1 MTATDYAAH
10 GYGVFAVVR
19 GGKAP
24 ATKNGL
30 KDATTDP
37 EIISRWCER
46 YNVGLLPPARALVLD
61 ADSPEEA
68 ERLEHDHPELLD
80 SPRCD
85 TPSGGA
91 HFYTRLPDGAAPPKT
106 TVKVQ
111 GRSLDVR
118 GLGKA
123 YLVAPPSSVP
133 TGVYTWARPLVSPDD
148 LPETP
153 PALLAL
159 LTPKPTAPPKPLTGA
174 PPNLTA
180 PGSRYAHAALQAEHD
195 RVATAV
201 DGTRNDALN
210 RAAFSLGQLVGSG
223 ALDRAEVEDA
233 LRGASGACGLDARE
247 TETTL
252 KSGLEAGIAAP
263 RALPASLQS
272 AQSFDA
278 VKSFSASNTASKGLR
293 LGGHKPYLMFS
304 CSRFSSRPKL
314 GGKPCL

>member
-30 KDATTDP
+30 KDATTEP

-46 YNVGLLPPARALVLD
+46 YNVGLLPPARVLVLD
-61 ADSPEEA
+61 ADSPEVTA
-68 ERLEHDHPELLD
+68 RLERDYPELLD
-80 SPRCD
+80 SPRCN

-106 TVKVQ
+106 TIKVQ

-133 TGVYTWARPLVSPDD
+133 AGSYTWARPLVSPDD

-153 PALLAL
+153 AGVLEL
-159 LTPKPTAPPKPLTGA
+159 LTTKPTPPPRAPSTARNLPTTG
-174 PPNLTA
+174 N
-180 PGSRYAHAALQAEHD
+180 RYAHAALQAEHD

-263 RALPASLQS
+263 RDL
-272 AQSFDA
+272 
-278 VKSFSASNTASKGLR
+278 TT
-293 LGGHKPYLMFS
+293 
-304 CSRFSSRPKL
+304 SRPFDEL
-314 GGKPCL
+314 PCSSNKNPWSSQKTDLTNTSRTQIGTGWTNAKSPWGN